1 MTADIVVVMKNRLN
15 PAYGGALVGAR
26 KAAARFGLTLAD
38 TAPALA
44 DDVEEQRALM
54 AETIAARPKAIVLLP
69 AHESRLNEAVG
80 AAHAAG
86 IPVFVIVSKPTAA
99 EWITYVGSEH
109 VGMAH
114 DLAAYLF
121 DRLGDAGNIVVMDG
135 HPDSIATP
143 ERHEGF
149 IRAAHERPGM
159 TILESVCGWFLREP
173 AREATRAVLQRH
185 ARIDGMLVAND
196 LMAMGVLEAL
206 AETGRRLPVVSING
220 TPEAVTAIK
229 AGTLLATASFNTL
242 AFGALAVEAAGRHL
256 RGETVPRELILPPPI
271 IDLGNCR
278 QWDLPYEARP
288 VPSWEAAL
296 AAAEPTGP
304 SPRLPR

>member
-26 KAAARFGLTLAD
+26 RAAARFGLTLAD

-54 AETIAARPKAIVLLP
+54 AETIQARPRAIVLLP
-69 AHESRLNEAVG
+69 AHESRLDAAIG
-80 AAHAAG
+80 QAHAAG
-86 IPVFVIVSKPTAA
+86 IAVFVIVSKPTAA

-109 VGMAH
+109 VGLAH
-114 DLAAYLF
+114 DLAVYLF
-121 DRLGDAGNIVVMDG
+121 DRLGGAGRIVVMGG

-143 ERHEGF
+143 ERHKGF
-149 IRAAHERPGM
+149 MDAAGARPG
-159 TILESVCGWFLREP
+159 IEVVESVCGYFLKAP
-173 AREATRAVLQRH
+173 AHEAARAVLLRQ

-196 LMAMGVLEAL
+196 MMAMGVLEAQ
-206 AETGRRLPVVSING
+206 AEAGRSFPVVSING

-229 AGTLLATASFNTL
+229 AGKLLATASFDTL
-242 AFGALAVEAAGRHL
+242 AFGALAVEAAARHL
-256 RGETVPRELILPPPI
+256 AGEAVPRELILPPTI
-271 IDLGNCR
+271 IDRSNFR

-288 VPSWEAAL
+288 VPSWDATTAG
-296 AAAEPTGP
+296 AEPTG
-304 SPRLPR
+304 R

>member
-69 AHESRLNEAVG
+69 AHESRLNDAVG

-99 EWITYVGSEH
+99 EWITHVGSEH

-206 AETGRRLPVVSING
+206 AETGRRLPV
-220 TPEAVTAIK
+220 
-229 AGTLLATASFNTL
+229 
-242 AFGALAVEAAGRHL
+242 
-256 RGETVPRELILPPPI
+256 
-271 IDLGNCR
+271 
-278 QWDLPYEARP
+278 
-288 VPSWEAAL
+288 
-296 AAAEPTGP
+296 
-304 SPRLPR
+304 